1 MILIRIF
8 FGWLTISFYNLL
20 LFLNIVTKERTI
32 EIVTTLCTE
41 AVYRN
46 LEEKLISLHK
56 KYPNDI
62 DLKRD
67 IMMQVCHSKFL
78 EMRTYINS
86 IVWKRDISDQIY
98 SDLEKNF
105 MRKISWSLRCNGF
118 VLEKE

>member
-8 FGWLTISFYNLL
+8 FGWFVITFYNLFL
-20 LFLNIVTKERTI
+20 LLNLVTKERTI
-32 EIVTTLCTE
+32 EIVTGLCTE
-41 AVYRN
+41 TVYKV
-46 LEEKLISLHK
+46 LEERLLSFHE

-67 IMMQVCHSKFL
+67 IMMQMCHSKFL
-78 EMRTYINS
+78 EMRLYINS
-86 IVWKRDISDQIY
+86 IVWKRDISEQIY
-98 SDLEKNF
+98 SSLEKNF